1 MNKDKYNQ
9 IIHEVYNNFL
19 LNASEIKDGYECGD
33 IIGSQPHIDMMFSNP
48 ETLTI
53 LTQEEF
59 IYRIKTNKEFSES
72 WGLKIEERNLTYSER
87 YKIWFGNNYE
97 TGMEYDES
105 NTPEFDNEY
114 YTTTPTKLITI
125 TYNDK
130 TIESYE
136 N

>member
-33 IIGSQPHIDMMFSNP
+33 IIGSQPNIDMMFSNP

-87 YKIWFGNNYE
+87 YKLWFGNNYE

>member
-1 MNKDKYNQ
+1 
-9 IIHEVYNNFL
+9 
-19 LNASEIKDGYECGD
+19 
-33 IIGSQPHIDMMFSNP
+33 MMFSNP

-87 YKIWFGNNYE
+87 YKLWFGNNYE

-114 YTTTPTKLITI
+114 YEPTPTKLITI